1 MKLYI
6 SFELVEQI
14 MMTMIG
20 KNLGM
25 NDNNKALVKVVTRAR
40 VRFQKPGPKFVFSLL
55 HLY

>member
-25 NDNNKALVKVVTRAR
+25 NDNNNTSVNVKSKSNNRCDIRGIDVIR
-40 VRFQKPGPKFVFSLL
+40 
-55 HLY
+55 YDNII